1 MTLDA
6 TTKKTGIEGIQDAGN
21 TDASDKAATE
31 ANAKKGGAGSTA
43 ETKPESTTEAKK
55 PADAVKEAEPE
66 EEKSVA
72 DRLWED
78 AYSFCSWGKK
88 KAKELVG
95 MDDEKPAE
103 KPEDKKPEAVAANAA
118 PKDGAPKEGTPDAG
132 DAKKDVGTVQTSAA
146 AEEDTRSWWSPSRL
160 WDKGKEYA
168 GKAWE
173 AVTQLSSDAYKS
185 VISQEGQPDIK
196 VEAKMV
202 DGKPTYFT
210 AESDL
215 DSKTVGKDGVTQ
227 RKTRR
232 GDTIT
237 VDRNTK
243 EIISQSADGKDV
255 FIRKDD
261 GTQIYLDKENGVEYE
276 RKGDKMYARDK
287 NGNQWEVNN
296 EETKRKIG
304 NTMEQVIQRF
314 GPFADKDVDDLPNQG
329 TMTWRDGSTARRNR
343 HGESIVQRPNGTLE
357 YRTPEGNL
365 VIDEKTHEVKG
376 IRRRGSDEVEEI
388 KEGTKAWEIAERFK
402 RYRQLGHFKV
412 DGGKVTDDDGV
423 SVSRAPDG
431 TTRVEG
437 KDKDGKDWKV
447 ENTTDGKSTIT
458 DQQGSKQTYD
468 PNAPEGT
475 PQVTFTD
482 KDDKSI
488 WSFDTTTG
496 SFDTNGVTF
505 NPDGSATTK
514 WDGSTIFSDGS
525 VLLADGSYL
534 FAAGEQAYKEAAQK
548 STEAITNA
556 GSVAGEIAGKVS
568 IGTVEFGDV
577 AKLKGALGD
586 LSNAL
591 AMALAAGNFD
601 AAGAIISAQA
611 TVESVI
617 GSAEPRAAIAAELR
631 ARGIFSGDAI
641 AEAQKG
647 LGGNTVMGAVENEE
661 RHVRG
666 YTLSDP
672 RSVEAAMNRDQ
683 AKTA

>member
-6 TTKKTGIEGIQDAGN
+6 TEKKTGIEGIQDAGK
-21 TDASDKAATE
+21 TEASDKASSE
-31 ANAKKGGAGSTA
+31 ANAKKGGTGT
-43 ETKPESTTEAKK
+43 ETKPENTTDPKAAK
-55 PADAVKEAEPE
+55 PTDAVKEAEPE

-72 DRLWED
+72 ERLWED

-103 KPEDKKPEAVAANAA
+103 KPPEQKPEAQVAANA
-118 PKDGAPKEGTPDAG
+118 APKEGTPDAG
-132 DAKKDVGTVQTSAA
+132 DSTKKDVGTVQASAPA
-146 AEEDTRSWWSPSRL
+146 EDTRSWWNPSL
-160 WDKGKEYA
+160 WYDKGKEYA

-173 AVTQLSSDAYKS
+173 AVTELSSDAYKS
-185 VISQEGQPDIK
+185 VISQEGQPDVK

-202 DGKPTYFT
+202 DGKPSYFT

-215 DSKTVGKDGVTQ
+215 DTKTVGKDGVTQ
-227 RKTRR
+227 RKTRN

-237 VDRNTK
+237 IDRNTK

-287 NGNQWEVNN
+287 HGNQWEVNN

-304 NTMEQVIQRF
+304 NTMESVIQRF
-314 GPFADKDVDDLPNQG
+314 GPYADKDVDDLPERG

-343 HGESIVQRPNGTLE
+343 HGESIVRRPNGTLE

-365 VIDEKTHEVKG
+365 VIDEKTNEVKG

-388 KEGTKAWEIAERFK
+388 KEGTKAWEIAQRFK
-402 RYRQLGHFKV
+402 RYRELGHFKV
-412 DGGKVTDDDGV
+412 EGGKVTDDEGV
-423 SVSRAPDG
+423 AVTRTPDG

-447 ENTTDGKSTIT
+447 ENTTEGKSTIT
-458 DQQGSKQTYD
+458 DQQGSVQTFD

-475 PQVTFTD
+475 PQVTFQTND
-482 KDDKSI
+482 GKSV
-488 WSFDTTTG
+488 WSYDTTTG

-525 VLLADGSYL
+525 VMLADGSYL

-556 GSVAGEIAGKVS
+556 GSVAGEISGKVS

-586 LSNAL
+586 LQNAL